1 MHFCSKDD
9 TSVVMI
15 MSITIITIVSQIGAT
30 HVSND
35 PKTSVVVRW
44 TAPAVDVGPVEF
56 R

>member
-1 MHFCSKDD
+1 
-9 TSVVMI
+9 
-15 MSITIITIVSQIGAT
+15 MSHTTRIIISDVIIIFVSQIGAT

-44 TAPAVDVGPVEF
+44 ISPAVDVGPIQF